1 MITVTKIAGKALV
14 LTLPRKYP
22 ASAYT
27 SDSPVKVP
35 DTGSSLPTLI
45 WKRREPIYGRW
56 NKDIE
61 GENTIHSKMIGI
73 SSSRIKKRQ
82 LRNGVHVKYSGCKRG
97 PLRRGGLYTII
108 GKRGKGEGQVYV
120 TWVAEW
126 SLAWRRRLVQ
136 ELVSY
141 ILRERSSKKGQGKRI
156 KHNKGCV
163 LGKMAS
169 PNSIRD
175 ENPSTIEASANKLD
189 AIAAHDQLIQPTA
202 WPIFYLLQGHPRQN
216 IL

>member
-1 MITVTKIAGKALV
+1 MVLGLEETV
-14 LTLPRKYP
+14 
-22 ASAYT
+22 
-27 SDSPVKVP
+27 
-35 DTGSSLPTLI
+35 
-45 WKRREPIYGRW
+45 
-56 NKDIE
+56 
-61 GENTIHSKMIGI
+61 
-73 SSSRIKKRQ
+73 
-82 LRNGVHVKYSGCKRG
+82 G
-97 PLRRGGLYTII
+97 PG
-108 GKRGKGEGQVYV
+108 
-120 TWVAEW
+120 A
-126 SLAWRRRLVQ
+126 
-136 ELVSY
+136 SY

-156 KHNKGCV
+156 KHHKGCV